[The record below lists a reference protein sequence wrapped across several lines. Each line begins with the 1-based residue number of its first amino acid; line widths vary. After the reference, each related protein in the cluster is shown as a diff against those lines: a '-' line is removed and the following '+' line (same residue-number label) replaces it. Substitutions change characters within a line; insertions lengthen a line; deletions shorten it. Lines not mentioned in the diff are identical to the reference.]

1 MKGKIVYTTIIEK
14 EIEVPDEV
22 VAAFD
27 KIATTWDADAYNL
40 MDEFSDNVWKNVD
53 NVENRLSIEFN
64 QNGHWW
70 VLEEY

>member
-1 MKGKIVYTTIIEK
+1 MKGKLVYTAVIEK
-14 EIEVPDEV
+14 EIEIPDEV

-40 MDEFSDNVWKNVD
+40 MDEFSDSVWKNVD

-64 QNGHWW
+64 QDGHWW
-70 VLEEY
+70 ILEEY